1 MSHGGS
7 IRGDGGVHGP
17 HQVVS
22 QSLITDFS
30 GRREGDTEEHF
41 HLDSFSVVLVSKG
54 GFRSTSMWVEWNLR
68 EPPTTQGDSTWHLE
82 ERRPPSRVLWDI
94 WEPRRHW
101 DTPETQPATDPSETD
116 WPFKEPESP
125 QTATHT
131 EPH

>member
-41 HLDSFSVVLVSKG
+41 HLDSFSVVLVSTG

-68 EPPTTQGDSTWHLE
+68 ESHYTRGLNLASRGEETPFQSTQGYLGTK
-82 ERRPPSRVLWDI
+82 
-94 WEPRRHW
+94 
-101 DTPETQPATDPSETD
+101 ETLGHP
-116 WPFKEPESP
+116 
-125 QTATHT
+125 
-131 EPH
+131 

>member
-54 GFRSTSMWVEWNLR
+54 GCRSTSMWVEWNLG
-68 EPPTTQGDSTWHLE
+68 EPPTAQGDSMGLPWT
-82 ERRPPSRVLWDI
+82 
-94 WEPRRHW
+94 
-101 DTPETQPATDPSETD
+101 SEALRSSNAVHRGT
-116 WPFKEPESP
+116 
-125 QTATHT
+125 T
-131 EPH
+131 EGQSL

>member
-68 EPPTTQGDSTWHLE
+68 EPPTAQG
-82 ERRPPSRVLWDI
+82 
-94 WEPRRHW
+94 